1 MSTLQGARLYHDGQ
15 PDGHRIHIP
24 VFLGRGPAEAPDRD
38 LEAFY
43 GRLLRAIA
51 DSDLRHGE
59 WQLCETTGWPD
70 NDSHRRLVAWCWA
83 TGDARNLVVV
93 NLSSSPAQARVRL
106 PWDDLAGRGWELAD
120 RLDGRRFERGG
131 DELAGEGLYVDLT
144 PWGSHFFAL

>member
-70 NDSHRRLVAWCWA
+70 NDSHRRLVAWCWSTDA
-83 TGDARNLVVV
+83 TRHLVVV
-93 NLSSSPAQARVRL
+93 NLSGSPAQARVRL

-131 DELAGEGLYVDLT
+131 DELAGEGLYVDLP
-144 PWGSHFFAL
+144 PWGSHFLAL